1 MTATAV
7 VPTTTAPAASRVAA
21 TGPREPS
28 TGADM
33 FDRQLHAARQQQ
45 EPTHDSADATSRQ
58 PAQETPR
65 ESEHKPVHAKPV
77 HASKGGH
84 ADDASPPPSRNVSGE
99 AVTPPT
105 GEVAAA
111 VTADSPQADPGRDTE
126 VDGDQAGATL
136 AGSMLAL
143 LGLSSGVAFA
153 AAATMGGSGATSA
166 DTGKVVTTDARAVDA
181 SAAALLQANA
191 VDSAVAATAT
201 GMISPGA
208 GTQPAGDDQGLPA
221 VGKAA
226 DHTADLASVLA
237 LPATVT
243 AAAPAV
249 THQLQL
255 PSSVGSQAFAHELGQ
270 QVAWLTG
277 QDVKQA
283 RIRLHP
289 EELGQLDVKINVSHD
304 RVDVVFSAQHPA
316 AVTAIQQSLSQLGQ
330 MLTQQGLSLG
340 HAEVGQHDHGENQG
354 RGGATPN
361 DAVVDDADEVHGIGL
376 RTSIGAVGL
385 LDAFA

>member
-1 MTATAV
+1 MTASAV
-7 VPTTTAPAASRVAA
+7 VPPTAAPAAPRAAA
-21 TGPREPS
+21 TGPRESSAS
-28 TGADM
+28 TDR
-33 FDRQLHAARQQQ
+33 FDRQLHAARQQR
-45 EPTHDSADATSRQ
+45 EPAQDPADASSRK
-58 PAQETPR
+58 
-65 ESEHKPVHAKPV
+65 SI
-77 HASKGGH
+77 HASKD
-84 ADDASPPPSRNVSGE
+84 AQADASPQATVPDASDT
-99 AVTPPT
+99 ATTPLT
-105 GEVAAA
+105 GAAA
-111 VTADSPQADPGRDTE
+111 AATAANSHQTDPGRDTE
-126 VDGDQAGATL
+126 VDGDQAGAAL

-143 LGLSSGVAFA
+143 LGLSSGVAPAA
-153 AAATMGGSGATSA
+153 AAATSAGETANPASTGTAGKTVTS
-166 DTGKVVTTDARAVDA
+166 DAG
-181 SAAALLQANA
+181 AAAWLQANA
-191 VDSAVAATAT
+191 PDSGSAATAIGT
-201 GMISPGA
+201 ALPSA
-208 GTQPAGDDQGLPA
+208 GTQPAGDEIGLPA
-221 VGKAA
+221 VAKAA
-226 DHTADLASVLA
+226 DRSADLASVLG
-237 LPATVT
+237 LPATVA

-270 QVAWLTG
+270 QVVWLTG

-340 HAEVGQHDHGENQG
+340 HAEVGQHDHGKNHG
-354 RGGATPN
+354 SGGATPN
-361 DAVVDDADEVHGIGL
+361 DAAVDDTDEVHGVGL

>member
-1 MTATAV
+1 MTASAV
-7 VPTTTAPAASRVAA
+7 VPPTAVPAAPRAAA
-21 TGPREPS
+21 TSPRESSVP
-28 TGADM
+28 TDG
-33 FDRQLHAARQQQ
+33 FDRQLHAARQQR
-45 EPTHDSADATSRQ
+45 EPAQDSADASS
-58 PAQETPR
+58 PK
-65 ESEHKPVHAKPV
+65 SI
-77 HASKGGH
+77 HASK
-84 ADDASPPPSRNVSGE
+84 DTQSDASPQATVADASGT
-99 AVTPPT
+99 ATTPLT
-105 GEVAAA
+105 GAA
-111 VTADSPQADPGRDTE
+111 VTTVTVATAASSHQADPGRDTH
-126 VDGDQAGATL
+126 VDGDQAGAAL

-143 LGLSSGVAFA
+143 LGLSSGVAPAA
-153 AAATMGGSGATSA
+153 AAATSAGETANPASTGTAGKTVTS
-166 DTGKVVTTDARAVDA
+166 DAG
-181 SAAALLQANA
+181 AAAWLQANA
-191 VDSAVAATAT
+191 LDSGSAATAI
-201 GMISPGA
+201 GAALPSA
-208 GTQPAGDDQGLPA
+208 GTQPAGDEIGLPPVA
-221 VGKAA
+221 KAA
-226 DHTADLASVLA
+226 DRSADLASVLG
-237 LPATVT
+237 LPATVA

-270 QVAWLTG
+270 QVVWLTG

-340 HAEVGQHDHGENQG
+340 HAEVGQHDHGKNHG
-354 RGGATPN
+354 SGGATPN
-361 DAVVDDADEVHGIGL
+361 DAAVDDTDEVHGVGL

>member
-7 VPTTTAPAASRVAA
+7 VPTTTAQVASRAAA
-21 TGPREPS
+21 TAPREPS
-28 TGADM
+28 AGADL
-33 FDRQLHAARQQQ
+33 FDRQLHAARQQR
-45 EPTHDSADATSRQ
+45 EPTRDPADASPRKST
-58 PAQETPR
+58 QESSR
-65 ESEHKPVHAKPV
+65 ESEHKPI

-84 ADDASPPPSRNVSGE
+84 ADDASPAASRNVSGE
-99 AVTPPT
+99 AATPPT

-111 VTADSPQADPGRDTE
+111 VTADSPQADPGRVTE

-153 AAATMGGSGATSA
+153 AAATMDGGATTSA
-166 DTGKVVTTDARAVDA
+166 DTGKTVTTDANATDA
-181 SAAALLQANA
+181 NAAALLQANA
-191 VDSAVAATAT
+191 VDSGAVATAT
-201 GMISPGA
+201 GMILPGA
-208 GTQPAGDDQGLPA
+208 GTQPAGEGQGLPA
-221 VGKAA
+221 IDKAA
-226 DHTADLASVLA
+226 GHTADLASVLA
-237 LPATVT
+237 LPATVAT
-243 AAAPAV
+243 AAPVV

-255 PSSVGSQAFAHELGQ
+255 PPSVGSQAFAHELGQ
-270 QVAWLTG
+270 QVVWLTG

-340 HAEVGQHDHGENQG
+340 HTEVGQHDRGENQG
-354 RGGATPN
+354 RGGATPS
-361 DAVVDDADEVHGIGL
+361 DAAVDDTDEVHGIGP

>member
-1 MTATAV
+1 MTASAV
-7 VPTTTAPAASRVAA
+7 VPPTAVPAAPRAAA
-21 TGPREPS
+21 TSPRESSVS
-28 TGADM
+28 TDG
-33 FDRQLHAARQQQ
+33 FDRQLHAARQQR
-45 EPTHDSADATSRQ
+45 EPAQDSADASS
-58 PAQETPR
+58 PK
-65 ESEHKPVHAKPV
+65 SI
-77 HASKGGH
+77 HASK
-84 ADDASPPPSRNVSGE
+84 DTQSDASPQATVADASGTATTPLTGAATTTTATV
-99 AVTPPT
+99 AVAT
-105 GEVAAA
+105 AASSHQ
-111 VTADSPQADPGRDTE
+111 TDPGRDTH
-126 VDGDQAGATL
+126 VDGDQAGAAL

-143 LGLSSGVAFA
+143 LGLSSGVAPA
-153 AAATMGGSGATSA
+153 VAAATSAGDTASPANTGTAGKTVTS
-166 DTGKVVTTDARAVDA
+166 DAG
-181 SAAALLQANA
+181 AAAWLQANA
-191 VDSAVAATAT
+191 LDSGSAATAIGT
-201 GMISPGA
+201 ALASA
-208 GTQPAGDDQGLPA
+208 GTQPAGEEIGLPA
-221 VGKAA
+221 VAKAA
-226 DHTADLASVLA
+226 DRSADLVSVLG
-237 LPATVT
+237 LPATVA

-270 QVAWLTG
+270 QVVWLTG

-340 HAEVGQHDHGENQG
+340 HAEVGQHDHGNNHG
-354 RGGATPN
+354 RGGASPN
-361 DAVVDDADEVHGIGL
+361 DAAVDDTDEVHGVGL